1 MKIKPFHT
9 PFMQALICLSLV
21 SLAILLPLSLAAVS
35 HPGLKEATYTQ
46 SMLMVSGFSTL
57 VFAFLVERKA
67 GNWWAK
73 FTAEGINA
81 LTAMLANLLI
91 GRIVVAIFAGILTSS
106 RPLFGA
112 ALRNAN
118 TFFLLGSAFFIYLFF
133 RLFLLCWRYL
143 DHLRRHYF
151 TWSLTYYF
159 LVIVV
164 CLAFAFLL
172 VLTVFFSFMGKNPLN
187 DASLAGSDAILEWLV
202 YNVMPVFGLVM
213 GFLFISLLILVPPF
227 ALFSYFFARKLNAR
241 LKNLGGAAAAL
252 RRGDYKARCPVEG
265 LDEIAQLQTDFNM
278 MADNLEQNIEALNR
292 EKQVVNGLLN
302 ERKELVASVSHEL
315 KTPITTIT
323 NYLEATRAHIKNKRD
338 AQLTANL
345 EAINQ
350 EISRLNLIINDL
362 FDLSRAEVGRLTIHT
377 EECAVDE
384 IVRQVVESQ
393 KALAWQKRHVEVV
406 SQVEADLPAIRSDR
420 NRLAQILSNLV
431 RNAIQH
437 TPPGGIVQVRAE
449 KQKNKLLLSVVDTG
463 EGIPAEDLPHIWTR
477 FYKGKDSTSGNG
489 IGLSVVKELT
499 ELMGG
504 EASVKSEL
512 GAGSEFQVVLP
523 FHPRKKEK

>member
-1 MKIKPFHT
+1 MKIKLFETSFIH
-9 PFMQALICLSLV
+9 ALACSSFV
-21 SLAILLPLSLAAVS
+21 SLAMLLPLSLAAVS

-46 SMLMVSGFSTL
+46 SMLMVSGFSAITL
-57 VFAFLVERKA
+57 ALLVERKA
-67 GNWWAK
+67 GNWWSK
-73 FTAEGINA
+73 LKAECINA
-81 LTAMLANLLI
+81 LAVMLANLLI
-91 GRIVVAIFAGILTSS
+91 GRIVVGLFADVLATS

-112 ALRNAN
+112 TLRNAN

-172 VLTVFFSFMGKNPLN
+172 AVTVFFSFMGRNPLN
-187 DASLAGSDAILEWLV
+187 DASLAGGDAILEWLV
-202 YNVMPVFGLVM
+202 YNLMPVFGLVV

-227 ALFSYFFARKLNAR
+227 ALFSYFFARKLNSR
-241 LKNLGGAAAAL
+241 LKNLGAAAAAL

-265 LDEIAQLQTDFNM
+265 LDEIAQLQADFNM

-323 NYLEATRAHIKNKRD
+323 NYLEATRDHGKNKRD
-338 AQLTANL
+338 AQMTANL
-345 EAINQ
+345 EAIGQ
-350 EISRLNLIINDL
+350 EVSRLNLIINDL

-393 KALAWQKRHVEVV
+393 KLLAWQNRHVELV
-406 SQVEADLPAIRSDR
+406 SQVAAGLPAIRSDR

-463 EGIPAEDLPHIWTR
+463 EGIPADDLPHIWTR
-477 FYKGKDSTSGNG
+477 FYKGKDSASGNG

-499 ELMGG
+499 ELLGG
-504 EASVKSEL
+504 EAGVKSEV
-512 GAGSEFQVVLP
+512 GAGSEFQVTLP
-523 FHPRKKEK
+523 FHPRKKGK